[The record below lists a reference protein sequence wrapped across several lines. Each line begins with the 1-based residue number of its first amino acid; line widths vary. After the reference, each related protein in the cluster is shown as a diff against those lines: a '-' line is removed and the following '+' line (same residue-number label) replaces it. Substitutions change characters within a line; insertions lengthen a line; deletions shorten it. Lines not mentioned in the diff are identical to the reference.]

1 MPVREIKTSLALDG
15 EKAFKQAI
23 ADASR
28 QLRVMN
34 ADLKAVAAEF
44 DLAGDKEQML
54 TQKSG
59 ILKTEISQ
67 QEKIV
72 EALNRAVQES
82 AEAFGDSS
90 NKTDGYRIKL
100 SNAKASLSKL
110 KSELQDADR
119 EAEEFG
125 RDSVKVGRQIE
136 DGIGDSAEDA
146 EKSVKGLIE
155 RMSEDIGAIKGSAA
169 FTVTTNIMGSVVD
182 AVQGLL
188 GFVEENRDYRRQMSY
203 LQEAAKTAGKDWVDV
218 QEFLFQIASLTGN
231 MDGAF
236 EAISN
241 LLKTGLDNAGIQNAI
256 DLFTGAGILWGDTFS
271 IENLAESFQESVATG
286 EATGAYA
293 ELIERLGKDV
303 ESYNELMKDKNE
315 IERAYG
321 SLTFISN
328 SSLIPTAEEY
338 KQNHNELIEA
348 QRAQIELTQ
357 AWAELAE
364 ELEPTVTAL
373 YKYAAFVVDNFKG
386 IVEKANEFVDEL
398 PLTEEQKEIL
408 ENEKN
413 WVERPIVGGPAGTG
427 LLESFGIGLWEL
439 TKSNIERLYQKSEGT
454 TTPLPSLFEDQNLEV
469 TITPTPTEDPEVNEA
484 FEGLGA
490 SNGASYDQGLNAAMS
505 SAIENAKISGVNV
518 GVSIGNGIT
527 EATPGVV
534 SAAVAMV
541 NRVNEA
547 FAGLTGGINLG
558 VGGYT
563 AGNLTAN
570 FNIDGRRFGQYTSPI
585 ISNYLGQSAS
595 RTQKIG

>member
-34 ADLKAVAAEF
+34 ADLRAVAAEF
-44 DLAGDKEQML
+44 DLTGDKEQML

-59 ILKTEISQ
+59 ILKAEISQ

-72 EALNRAVQES
+72 EALNRAVRES

-90 NKTDGYRIKL
+90 DKTDGYRIKL

-155 RMSEDIGAIKGSAA
+155 RMSEDIGAIKGSAT

-218 QEFLFQIASLTGN
+218 QEFLFQIASLTGD

-236 EAISN
+236 EATSN

-256 DLFTGAGILWGDTFS
+256 DLFTGAGILWGDTFK
-271 IENLAESFQESVATG
+271 IENLAESFQESVASG

-293 ELIERLGKDV
+293 ELIERLGKDL
-303 ESYNELMKDKNE
+303 ESYKELMKNQDE
-315 IERAYG
+315 LTRAQG
-321 SLTFISN
+321 SLTFISD
-328 SSLIPTAEEY
+328 SGLIPTAEEY
-338 KQNHNELIEA
+338 KQRNSALIEA
-348 QRAQIELTQ
+348 QKAQLEAQQ
-357 AWAELAE
+357 AWADLAE
-364 ELEPTVTAL
+364 QLEPLSTKITGKTTAFVMALTEGVARLMNMLSGPEGAKQELETYSP
-373 YKYAAFVVDNFKG
+373 
-386 IVEKANEFVDEL
+386 EFAEA
-398 PLTEEQKEIL
+398 L
-408 ENEKN
+408 ENGQLDSFGGTLDYIWQSIFGGSGKESKN
-413 WVERPIVGGPAGTG
+413 LPN
-427 LLESFGIGLWEL
+427 LLED
-439 TKSNIERLYQKSEGT
+439 
-454 TTPLPSLFEDQNLEV
+454 PNLEV

-527 EATPGVV
+527 EATPG
-534 SAAVAMV
+534 AVAAANALVDSV
-541 NRVNEA
+541 NA
-547 FAGLTGGINLG
+547 ALSGLTGGINLG

-585 ISNYLGQSAS
+585 ISNFLGRSAS
-595 RTQKIG
+595 RSQKIG